1 MHALYDLKAQ
11 LIEELEKIAKKG
23 ELNSASL
30 EVVDTLAHATKNLC
44 KVIESCEDEEYSQR
58 MSRRSYADGS
68 YRDGSY
74 GMSSRRDGMGRYAVE
89 RGRAY
94 GDDATHKLEEM
105 METATDEHTR
115 RAIQQALKTIRG

>member
-1 MHALYDLKAQ
+1 MHALYDLKTQ

-30 EVVDTLAHATKNLC
+30 EVIDTLAHACKNVC
-44 KVIESCEDEEYSQR
+44 KILEVCEDEEYSNR

-68 YRDGSY
+68 YRSYDDGI
-74 GMSSRRDGMGRYAVE
+74 SRRRDSMGRYA
-89 RGRAY
+89 RSYA
-94 GDDATHKLEEM
+94 DDATHKLEEM

>member
-1 MHALYDLKAQ
+1 MHALYDLKGQ

-30 EVVDTLAHATKNLC
+30 DVIDTLAHATKNLC
-44 KVIESCEDEEYSQR
+44 KIIESCEDEEYSNR
-58 MSRRSYADGS
+58 ISRRSYADRS
-68 YRDGSY
+68 YED
-74 GMSSRRDGMGRYAVE
+74 GMSRRRDSMGRYA
-89 RGRAY
+89 RSYA
-94 GDDATHKLEEM
+94 DDAMHKLEEM